1 MKDIFALYFSLP
13 SCFLA
18 GKTVGQKKPFRL
30 VNESLSRFNQLFLME
45 LVQKFG
51 VQKYS
56 FFSICLLCFHLPVA
70 GKQH

>member
-51 VQKYS
+51 VQK
-56 FFSICLLCFHLPVA
+56 
-70 GKQH
+70 